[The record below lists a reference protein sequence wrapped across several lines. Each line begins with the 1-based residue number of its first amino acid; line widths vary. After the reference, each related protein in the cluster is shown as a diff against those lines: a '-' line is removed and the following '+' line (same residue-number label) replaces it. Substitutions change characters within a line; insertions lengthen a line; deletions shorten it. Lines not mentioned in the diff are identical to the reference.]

1 MEPSTE
7 PVVTQDTIAEPAD
20 EPDADEENG
29 QDEQADDASDGASDG
44 QPEKQPGSAS
54 TETSKESVDVVAEAG
69 MPPQEEVEEP
79 TDTSTVTAETAPHVR
94 TFNGA
99 MAEPMSRETYEAIAK
114 TLDGQV
120 LDIDTLKASKASALS
135 TFKSSAPGPE
145 KEQAAKVFDAN
156 SAALL
161 TFMTF
166 SKAAESGQR

>member
-1 MEPSTE
+1 MAYGSIAAQPTQVKQTTRSRLGLGLLALAAVG
-7 PVVTQDTIAEPAD
+7 VVARLV
-20 EPDADEENG
+20 
-29 QDEQADDASDGASDG
+29 
-44 QPEKQPGSAS
+44 QPGSPAAVQHS
-54 TETSKESVDVVAEAG
+54 SSLVVENKKFQSFDEAG